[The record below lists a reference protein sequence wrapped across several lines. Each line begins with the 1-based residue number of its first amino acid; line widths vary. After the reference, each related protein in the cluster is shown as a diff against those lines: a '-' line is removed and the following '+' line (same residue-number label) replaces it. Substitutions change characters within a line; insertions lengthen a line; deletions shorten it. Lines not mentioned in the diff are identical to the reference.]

1 MPIVDH
7 ANVVLGYIRVLSV
20 CAVTCQLLT
29 VQWCSIQDWYFCVP
43 TSRTSSNV
51 FIDILLLWTLF
62 YNLCS
67 LKKPFEGM

>member
-43 TSRTSSNV
+43 TS
-51 FIDILLLWTLF
+51 
-62 YNLCS
+62 
-67 LKKPFEGM
+67 